1 MWEIQS
7 CCTFV
12 LWKYSNV
19 EKPVGWLVELS
30 HALGVQFIVLRLKCS
45 QTSFFVGHGDGQR
58 EKVPFIKKVTP
69 RAPTQP
75 STRKPARL
83 TILI

>member
-19 EKPVGWLVELS
+19 EKPVGWLVVEPRVGRPIHCFALEMLADELFRR
-30 HALGVQFIVLRLKCS
+30 AWRWPE
-45 QTSFFVGHGDGQR
+45 R
-58 EKVPFIKKVTP
+58 ESSVY
-69 RAPTQP
+69 
-75 STRKPARL
+75 
-83 TILI
+83 